1 MGEEMMSA
9 NEAGTQR
16 VLGEILGEL
25 RGIRSQMESNQEATN
40 RRIDDLKA
48 SVDTRINGLTDRV
61 EVVEAGQAKLLTK
74 TASLGGV
81 AGGLVSGVIELIKW
95 KVGG

>member
-1 MGEEMMSA
+1 MSTSEE
-9 NEAGTQR
+9 NTQR
-16 VLGEILGEL
+16 TLGEILGEL
-25 RGIRSQMESNQEATN
+25 RGMRSEMRSNHEATN

-48 SVDTRINGLTDRV
+48 SVDTQISGLTDRV
-61 EVVEAGQAKLLTK
+61 EVLEAGHTKLLSK
-74 TASLGGV
+74 TAGLGGV